1 MNATCHDTGQIYV
14 EWKRPDR
21 FDKSVDYYKL
31 YHKPVSDPTF
41 KSVIVPANAKED
53 TVNVSNKRFFAN
65 PIIFYTFKSV
75 CKTPVKGEQ
84 YVTALTTLG
93 GC

>member
-1 MNATCHDTGQIYV
+1 M
-14 EWKRPDR
+14 
-21 FDKSVDYYKL
+21 
-31 YHKPVSDPTF
+31 SDPTF

-53 TVNVSNKRFFAN
+53 TVNVSNKRFLAN

-75 CKTPVKGEQ
+75 CKT
-84 YVTALTTLG
+84 TLTTLG